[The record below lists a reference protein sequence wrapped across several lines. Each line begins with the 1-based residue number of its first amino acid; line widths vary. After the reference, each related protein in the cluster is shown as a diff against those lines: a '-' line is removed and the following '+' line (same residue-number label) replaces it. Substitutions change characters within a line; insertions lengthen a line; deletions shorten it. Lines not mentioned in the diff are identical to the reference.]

1 MDEKTAN
8 KRADTKNIVISRECH
23 VSLYEKY
30 KLKRKYGIYIKKKQG
45 NRYLC
50 VPNEYV
56 TSEKGPFG
64 YTIHTITINGKY
76 ITQICKGLMITNI

>member
-8 KRADTKNIVISRECH
+8 KKAGTKNIVISRECH
-23 VSLYEKY
+23 ISLYKKY
-30 KLKRKYGIYIKKKQG
+30 KLKHKYGIYIKKKQG
-45 NRYLC
+45 KRYLY
-50 VPNEYV
+50 VPDKYII
-56 TSEKGPFG
+56 SEKGPFG